1 MKRSVNPLLVA
12 ALFAA
17 GAALAT
23 AEESGRP
30 DGESRK
36 SDGARHF
43 IRKADTDGDGG
54 VSREEFAALERVARL
69 PEDKRAELFARLDK
83 NGDGAI
89 RPDELRMPTR
99 RGGGPP
105 LGSMKKL
112 DRNGDGRVS
121 FDEFLESPFVKRMPE
136 ARRRAFF
143 DRLDRDGDGA
153 LTAAD
158 RRDRGDRGRRGS
170 AFRRIFSRLDADG
183 DGSLDRREFSRS
195 PWHRGLDDEKIARR
209 FRALDRDG
217 DGEIGPR
224 EFLRAMGADGPGEK
238 RGPRERERRRG
249 PKKR

>member
-1 MKRSVNPLLVA
+1 MKCSVKYPLA
-12 ALFAA
+12 AVLFAS
-17 GAALAT
+17 GIALA
-23 AEESGRP
+23 AAGESAKP
-30 DGESRK
+30 DGEPRK

-83 NGDGAI
+83 NGDGVI
-89 RPDELRMPTR
+89 RRDELRMPTR
-99 RGGGPP
+99 RGGGSP

-112 DRNGDGRVS
+112 DRNGDGKVS

-158 RRDRGDRGRRGS
+158 RRDRDDRRRRGS

-183 DGSLDRREFSRS
+183 DGALDRPEFSRI
-195 PWHRGLDDEKIARR
+195 PWHRGIDDEDIARR

-217 DGEIGPR
+217 DGKLGPR
-224 EFLRAMGADGPGEK
+224 EFSRSPEADGRGEK

-249 PKKR
+249 PQKR